1 MVGMLHLPIFYFTDA
16 NAPFRQVYENELVDS
31 SDEDD
36 VARLHGAEEDSDPH
50 PHPHP
55 HPHARSPR
63 RLSSSTPRGPLEIRH
78 ETISVAEVQ
87 ARVREM
93 ARENGRKDAE
103 ARAGREV
110 GSCARV
116 VSFSLERKH

>member
-50 PHPHP
+50 SHPHP
-55 HPHARSPR
+55 RSPR

-93 ARENGRKDAE
+93 ARENGRKDEE
-103 ARAGREV
+103 ARVRREV